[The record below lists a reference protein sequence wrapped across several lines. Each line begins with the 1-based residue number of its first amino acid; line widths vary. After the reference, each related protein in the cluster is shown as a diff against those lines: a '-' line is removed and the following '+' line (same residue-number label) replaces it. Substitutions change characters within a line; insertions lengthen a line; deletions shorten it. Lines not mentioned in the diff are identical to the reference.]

1 MIEIKEK
8 LKSQE
13 RTKRAEILHN
23 HAHAA
28 ILASNVFNLQISAQ
42 KGALYKWSFFL
53 SDKGKK

>member
-13 RTKRAEILHN
+13 RTKRAEILQN

-28 ILASNVFNLQISAQ
+28 ILPTDVFNLQISAQ
-42 KGALYKWSFFL
+42 KGAL
-53 SDKGKK
+53 